1 MRIEFDR
8 YTIKLIPED
17 EQDVAYIED
26 TMGLC
31 GDGDN
36 IILERFDVE
45 GEEFGFCLETDIR
58 PMTVNKDTLPPHPSI
73 KKGKEELYQRPIDD
87 FIDFTDSFDGPP
99 YNRTSPEGTKKLE

>member
-31 GDGDN
+31 GDGDS
-36 IILERFDVE
+36 ILLERFDYE
-45 GEEFGFCLETDIR
+45 SEDLETDIR